1 MHYDILHDVPGR
13 LRIHCRHLRLSPES
27 SLELNRW
34 LSEHECLLSASLSTR
49 TGNLLLVYSRDV
61 PRETVIV
68 LLDELQLF
76 GVATVGRSDRDRDRA
91 APPPAPVSACSM
103 EILKAVVKPLLPG
116 PIQRLMECWQIARR
130 LYGMA
135 KLASRG
141 DLATLCRGVA
151 KFVFL
156 AICGQPLPLRL
167 FFIVVGAIL
176 KQDVEL
182 TPPAGDSPATRT
194 EYRSE
199 YMLPV
204 PDSAAI

>member
-13 LRIHCRHLRLSPES
+13 LRVHCRHLCLSPES
-27 SLELNRW
+27 SVELNRW
-34 LSEHECLLSASLSTR
+34 LSEHKCLLSARLSTR
-49 TGNLLLVYSRDV
+49 TGNLLLLYSRDV
-61 PRETVIV
+61 SRETIIV
-68 LLDELQLF
+68 LLDDLQLF
-76 GVATVGRSDRDRDRA
+76 GVATVGRSDRA
-91 APPPAPVSACSM
+91 APPPPAPVSACSM
-103 EILKAVVKPLLPG
+103 EILKAVVKPLLPR
-116 PIQRLMECWQIARR
+116 PVQRLMECWQAARK

-135 KLASRG
+135 RLASRG
-141 DLATLCRGVA
+141 DLAALCRGVA

-167 FFIVVGAIL
+167 FFIVVGALL
-176 KQDVEL
+176 KQDVVPA
-182 TPPAGDSPATRT
+182 PPAGDSPATRP